1 MHPEPPEPSKVTGK
15 VAGVEYVKLGP
26 DEVAFPEAEHDAPA
40 GRVAPAA
47 VVQQMA

>member
-40 GRVAPAA
+40 GSVAPAA